1 MKTTAPLLALVALAT
16 TLAVGAPA
24 QNPLLVLQNGIDQHI
39 DVPTAPTLTPASG
52 ITVEAWITYD
62 GSTLGSGFRWPT
74 IVRQNV
80 QPQLESFILRVGAS
94 NTQNTNLEWTIV
106 TASGRSLLGWSF
118 TAGRLTTLTHVAA
131 TYDGTV
137 QKIFIDGVEVAS
149 QPGNGQPIV
158 NRGGLLR
165 IGNGDTVNAGAE
177 TWNGTI
183 DELRLWPF
191 ARTAAQIRAT
201 MTLELSGV
209 PGEVSTWNLNGDA
222 SDSSGTN
229 HGTPNV
235 ANLFAPS
242 TLALTP
248 TALLT
253 NASSY
258 GAGTASCSGTPRIAI
273 NQAPRVGSPSFAFT
287 CIRGTATGG
296 GVFALSTVGLTT
308 PINVAGASVWVSP
321 VGALI
326 LPVVGGSLG
335 TITTPLPIPN
345 VGALVGQTVN
355 AQYFL
360 NEPACATPLFASDAL
375 AVRIMP

>member
-1 MKTTAPLLALVALAT
+1 MKTRAPLLAIATLAATLAT
-16 TLAVGAPA
+16 ASA

-39 DVPTAPTLTPASG
+39 DVPSAPTLTPASG
-52 ITVEAWITYD
+52 ITVEAWVTYD

-94 NTQNTNLEWTIV
+94 NTQNTNLEWTVV

-118 TAGRLTTLTHVAA
+118 TAGRLTTLTHIAA

-149 QPGNGQPIV
+149 RPGNGQPIV

-183 DELRLWPF
+183 DELRIWPF
-191 ARTAAQIRAT
+191 ARTAAQIQAT
-201 MTLELSGV
+201 MNLELSGM
-209 PGEVSTWNLNGDA
+209 PGEVSTWNLNGDG
-222 SDSSGTN
+222 SDSSGGN
-229 HGTPNV
+229 HGQPNV

-248 TALLT
+248 TPLI
-253 NASSY
+253 
-258 GAGTASCSGTPRIAI
+258 GTANYGTATAGCSATPTIAI
-273 NQAPRVGSPSFAFT
+273 NQAPRVGSASFAFT
-287 CIRGTATGG
+287 CVRGTATGG
-296 GVFALSTVGLTT
+296 GVFALSTVALPT

-321 VGALI
+321 AGALI
-326 LPVVGGSLG
+326 LPVVGGTLG
-335 TITTPLPIPN
+335 TIATPLPIPN
-345 VGALVGQTVN
+345 AAALVGQVVN

-360 NEPACATPLFASDAL
+360 NEPSCTTPLFASDAL
-375 AVRIMP
+375 AVRILP